1 MKQDLEK
8 LMLQQNTDALWIT
21 GPAQHNPSMV
31 YLTGGGHV
39 TNADLFV
46 LPGQVPVLFHGPME
60 RDEAAKSGH
69 RLISYAK
76 YDQKALLKQ
85 AKGDSVLM
93 AAMLYEQMFTEIGL
107 TRGKVLLYGMRDV
120 GPMLAIV
127 DELRKMLPGLEIDA
141 DRNSSV
147 LLEARASKSADELE
161 RIRQMGILTTS
172 VVGQTAEFLVSH
184 RVSNGVL
191 MKANDQPLTIGDVKS
206 KINLWI
212 AEKGAENPEDT
223 IFAIGKDAGVPHSN
237 GNPTDLIRLG
247 QTIVFD
253 IFPCEMGGGY
263 FYDFTRTWS
272 LGYATDEVLSVYEQ
286 VKEVYDTVAAEIHAG
301 INIDTYQNR
310 TCDLFEAMEHATIR
324 NRPQTTSGY
333 VHSLSHGVGLN
344 IHEKPF
350 CGRPAD
356 DSQVLK
362 QGSVFTVEPG
372 LYYPER
378 GLGVRLEDTYQVNAD
393 GSISKFVHYS
403 MDLVLPFKG

>member
-1 MKQDLEK
+1 MP
-8 LMLQQNTDALWIT
+8 NTI
-21 GPAQHNPSMV
+21 
-31 YLTGGGHV
+31 
-39 TNADLFV
+39 
-46 LPGQVPVLFHGPME
+46 
-60 RDEAAKSGH
+60 K
-69 RLISYAK
+69 
-76 YDQKALLKQ
+76 KACSQQ

-120 GPMLAIV
+120 GPMFAIV
-127 DELRKMLPGLEIDA
+127 DELRKRMPGLDIDA

-184 RVSNGVL
+184 PVSNEIL
-191 MKANDQPLTIGDVKS
+191 MKSNDQPLTIGDVKR

-212 AEKGAENPEDT
+212 SEKGAENPEDT

-237 GNPTDLIRLG
+237 GNPNDLIRLG

-253 IFPCEMGGGY
+253 IFPCELGGGY

-310 TCDLFEAMEHATIR
+310 TCDLFETMGHATIR
-324 NRPQTTSGY
+324 NQPQTTSGY

-372 LYYPER
+372 LYYPEK
-378 GLGVRLEDTYQVNAD
+378 GLGVRLEDTYQVNAV
-393 GSISKFVHYS
+393 GSISKFVQYP
-403 MDLVLPFKG
+403 MDLVLPIKG